1 MEFLF
6 TEKRSDFNGIEL
18 AQANR
23 CGTTDEVVARQMNYT
38 EKDVKTFKNRVKS
51 MKTLISKNGVQE
63 ASRIIIGVVGERK
76 YFIDGQRRSYAI
88 TELNNEK
95 LQRGETNL
103 YEITVDYYRC
113 ADMAELAR
121 KIREFNTN
129 QNLLGSNNK
138 LRTLI
143 YESGDQELIDCD
155 VRVNEYSEITK
166 VCPSAIRDIMFGQGA
181 NKETKI
187 NSLRLRNAWSF
198 TPTFMNNLISL
209 RTACEANPMLQN
221 KDIAICTNGKFVN
234 ALVNIH
240 KKIDAIGRNTEE
252 KNAMHVELI
261 NRLKRFIQR
270 NPKAALIAS
279 LDGSRVTTIE
289 LGIKEAVKSTIS
301 GRKTQNILYHI
312 IS

>member
-1 MEFLF
+1 MDFLF
-6 TEKRSDFNGIEL
+6 TERRSNFNGIEL

-38 EKDVKTFKNRVKS
+38 EKDVKNFKNRVKS
-51 MKTLISKNGVQE
+51 MKKLILENGIQE
-63 ASRIIIGVVGERK
+63 ASRIVIGVVGERK

-88 TELNNEK
+88 TELNNAKQE
-95 LQRGETNL
+95 RGETDL

-155 VRVNEYSEITK
+155 NRVNEYSEYTK
-166 VCPSAIRDIMFGQGA
+166 VCPSAIRDAMFGQGA
-181 NKETKI
+181 SQEKNLNK
-187 NSLRLRNAWSF
+187 LRLRNAWHYS
-198 TPTFMNNLISL
+198 PTFMNNLATL
-209 RTACEANPMLQN
+209 RVACEANPMLQN
-221 KDIAICTNGKFVN
+221 KDVAICTNGKFVN

-240 KKIDAIGRNTEE
+240 KKIDAIGQ
-252 KNAMHVELI
+252 NAETKTKMHKELI
-261 NRLKRFIQR
+261 DRLKKFIQR
-270 NPKAALIAS
+270 NPKAALIAC

-301 GRKTQNILYHI
+301 GRKRENVLYHI
-312 IS
+312 LS